1 MAGQGILAAGQQVKA
16 RAEEARRSALA
27 DAKADVASG
36 QNLSDTLG
44 GYGMGAYNL
53 LGGGIYDALGNIG
66 GYLGNE
72 EFAADT
78 NLQSDELYNRAGNYF
93 REGLGRGNEF
103 VDQFSIPLNYKE
115 EERRD
120 QLLNEAE
127 LQLSQDEKEF
137 LKNANLIGTVD
148 AGVDSS
154 LQSGKPNISF
164 TRKEGESTEDFK
176 NRIIKEQSVTAGAPA
191 SRYDEVPSE
200 LTGQSAYELQSTI
213 DALTAS
219 GGKGRGQTNEQQ
231 GERAAFAKEQARKN
245 DPMGDYSGEEPT
257 VDLFMQAMADGNV
270 SEGKEQPKAESR
282 EDMLEKYKQE
292 FADATGIDISGK
304 PDNSQ
309 ALMAM
314 GLSMMKNRAGKGF
327 NIGNML
333 SAVGDA
339 GEKAMPY
346 VAKAAS
352 EAKAASASAGKY
364 ALGRIQAGEAS
375 AAAFA
380 KELRTHNRAYAL
392 EKYKLEQGYK
402 LEELKQEGKKGKL
415 DEGKE
420 RISVGGNKDL
430 KLGLARTDGR
440 LVFTTPAQDA
450 ANISSAYVK
459 YTDGLDNIDVMT
471 EALNNIAA
479 AQGGGALKRLKDSA
493 GTLAVTFGLADPETL
508 FGEGGISDA
517 NKFKVYQQATINAF
531 KKLILQESQ
540 VSNLDLTTLFAS
552 FGEVGFMDS
561 PQKANAAIDKMMDYM
576 MTKRSA
582 LQPFIEDFYNE
593 DMYLNTE
600 DYNNTLK
607 KLEVFG
613 VQPPSRAS
621 SGEGGRM
628 SLDLATI
635 APFRNTDNTLVNPNI
650 TVGDSGQL
658 KYTSPSKTG

>member
-1 MAGQGILAAGQQVKA
+1 MAGILGAQNEV
-16 RAEEARRSALA
+16 EARRKAA
-27 DAKADVASG
+27 EEAKADVAFG
-36 QNLSDTLG
+36 QNFSDTLG
-44 GYGMGAYNL
+44 GYGTGALNYL
-53 LGGGIYDALGNIG
+53 RGGINDYAGLLAGIR
-66 GYLGNE
+66 GYE
-72 EFAADT
+72 DFAT
-78 NLQSDELYNRAGNYF
+78 ESNLRSDEFYRRGGEFFDQGLAG
-93 REGLGRGNEF
+93 GNTYLNE
-103 VDQFSIPLNYKE
+103 QSIPLDREEKIAKE
-115 EERRD
+115 
-120 QLLNEAE
+120 NAE
-127 LQLSQDEKEF
+127 IFAAYDIGMREKEF
-137 LKNANLIGTVD
+137 LKNANLFEGVD

-164 TRKEGESTEDFK
+164 TRKEGESKEDFK

-191 SRYDEVPSE
+191 SSYDVVPSE
-200 LTGQSAYELQSTI
+200 LTGQSASELQSTI

-270 SEGKEQPKAESR
+270 AEGKEQPKAESR

-380 KELRTHNRAYAL
+380 KELRAHNRAYDL
-392 EKYKLEQGYK
+392 EKYKLEEQYK
-402 LEELKQEGKKGKL
+402 LEELKQKGKKGELKSS
-415 DEGKE
+415 E

-430 KLGLARTDGR
+430 KLGLARSGDR
-440 LVFTTPAQDA
+440 LVFATPAQDA

-459 YTDGLDNIDVMT
+459 YTDGLDNVDVMRD
-471 EALNNIAA
+471 ALSNIAA
-479 AQGGGALKRLKDSA
+479 AQGGAALKRLKDSA

-576 MTKRSA
+576 MTKRNA

-600 DYNNTLK
+600 DYNNTQK

-628 SLDLATI
+628 SLDLATL
-635 APFRNTDNTLVNPNI
+635 APFRNPEGQLVNPNI
-650 TVGDSGQL
+650 NVGDSGQL

>member
-1 MAGQGILAAGQQVKA
+1 MAGILGAQNEV
-16 RAEEARRSALA
+16 EARRKAA
-27 DAKADVASG
+27 EEAKADVAFG
-36 QNLSDTLG
+36 KNFSDTLG
-44 GYGMGAYNL
+44 GYGTGALNYL
-53 LGGGIYDALGNIG
+53 RGGINDYAGLLAGIR
-66 GYLGNE
+66 GYE
-72 EFAADT
+72 DFAT
-78 NLQSDELYNRAGNYF
+78 ESNLRSDEFYRRGGEFFDQGLAG
-93 REGLGRGNEF
+93 GNTYLNE
-103 VDQFSIPLNYKE
+103 QSIPLDREEQIAKE
-115 EERRD
+115 
-120 QLLNEAE
+120 NAE
-127 LQLSQDEKEF
+127 IFAAYDIGMREKEF

-164 TRKEGESTEDFK
+164 TRKEGESKEDFK
-176 NRIIKEQSVTAGAPA
+176 NRIIKEQRVTAGAPA
-191 SRYDEVPSE
+191 SSYDVVPSE
-200 LTGQSAYELQSTI
+200 LTGQSASELQSTI

-219 GGKGRGQTNEQQ
+219 GGKGRGSINEQQ

-270 SEGKEQPKAESR
+270 AEGKEQPKAESR

-375 AAAFA
+375 AAEFA
-380 KELRTHNRAYAL
+380 KELRTHNRAYDL
-392 EKYKLEQGYK
+392 EKYKLEEQYK
-402 LEELKQEGKKGKL
+402 LEELKQKGKKGELKSS
-415 DEGKE
+415 E

-430 KLGLARTDGR
+430 KLGLARSGDR
-440 LVFTTPAQDA
+440 LVFATPAQDA

-459 YTDGLDNIDVMT
+459 YTEGLDNVDVMRD
-471 EALNNIAA
+471 ALSNIAA
-479 AQGGGALKRLKDSA
+479 AQGGAALKRLKDSA

-600 DYNNTLK
+600 DYNNTQK

-613 VQPPSRAS
+613 VKPPSKAS

-628 SLDLATI
+628 SLDLATL
-635 APFRNTDNTLVNPNI
+635 APFRNPEGQLVNPNI

>member
-1 MAGQGILAAGQQVKA
+1 MAGILGNNKSNAQREVEAKRRA
-16 RAEEARRSALA
+16 AEEAR
-27 DAKADVASG
+27 ADVEFG
-36 QNLSDTLG
+36 KNFSDT
-44 GYGMGAYNL
+44 
-53 LGGGIYDALGNIG
+53 IG
-66 GYLGNE
+66 GYSKGADAYLKGGIGDLIGNISGFFGNE
-72 EFAADT
+72 DTAAR
-78 NLQSDELYNRAGNYF
+78 LAFESDELYRRGGEFFDQGLAG
-93 REGLGRGNEF
+93 GNTY
-103 VDQFSIPLNYKE
+103 VDEQSIPLTIE
-115 EERRD
+115 EQIRRNQ
-120 QLLNEAE
+120 QLDAARS
-127 LQLSQDEKEF
+127 QLSQDEEEF
-137 LKNANLIGTVD
+137 LKSANLIGPVD

-493 GTLAVTFGLADPETL
+493 ATLAVTFGLADPETM

-517 NKFKVYQQATINAF
+517 DKFKVYQQATINAF

>member
-1 MAGQGILAAGQQVKA
+1 MAGILGNTNSNAQIEVEA
-16 RAEEARRSALA
+16 RRIAAEEASR
-27 DAKADVASG
+27 DAEFGRNFLDRV
-36 QNLSDTLG
+36 
-44 GYGMGAYNL
+44 
-53 LGGGIYDALGNIG
+53 GGISRGLDTYAEGGLKDLIGNVSG
-66 GYLGNE
+66 FFGNE
-72 EFAADT
+72 DFASRMG
-78 NLQSDELYNRAGNYF
+78 LESDELYRRGGEFFGQGLAG
-93 REGLGRGNEF
+93 GNTY
-103 VDQFSIPLNYKE
+103 VDEQSIPLTIE
-115 EERRD
+115 EQIARNQ
-120 QLLNEAE
+120 QLDDARS
-127 LQLSQDEKEF
+127 QLSQDEAGF
-137 LKNANLIGTVD
+137 LEGLSEIGGPVD
-148 AGVDSS
+148 AGVVSP

-164 TRKEGESTEDFK
+164 TRKEGESKEDFK

-270 SEGKEQPKAESR
+270 AEGKEQPKAESR

-314 GLSMMKNRAGKGF
+314 GLSMLKNRAGKGF
-327 NIGNML
+327 NVGNML

-392 EKYKLEQGYK
+392 EKYKLEEQYK
-402 LEELKQEGKKGKL
+402 LEELKQDGKKGKL
-415 DEGKE
+415 DDGKE

-479 AQGGGALKRLKDSA
+479 AQGGAALKRLKDSA

-582 LQPFIEDFYNE
+582 LQPFIEDFYNK

-628 SLDLATI
+628 SLDLATL
-635 APFRNTDNTLVNPNI
+635 APFRNPEGQLVNPNI

>member
-16 RAEEARRSALA
+16 RAEEARRAALA

-115 EERRD
+115 EERRE

-127 LQLSQDEKEF
+127 LQLSQGEKEF

-164 TRKEGESTEDFK
+164 TRKEGESKEDFK

-191 SRYDEVPSE
+191 SSYDVVPSE
-200 LTGQSAYELQSTI
+200 LTGQSASELQSTI

-219 GGKGRGQTNEQQ
+219 GGKGRGSINEQQ

-257 VDLFMQAMADGNV
+257 VDLFMQAMSDGNV
-270 SEGKEQPKAESR
+270 AEGKEQPKAESR

-314 GLSMMKNRAGKGF
+314 GLSMLKNRAGKGF
-327 NIGNML
+327 KVGNML

-375 AAAFA
+375 AAEFA
-380 KELRTHNRAYAL
+380 KELRTHNRAYDL
-392 EKYKLEQGYK
+392 EKYKLEEQYK
-402 LEELKQEGKKGKL
+402 LEELKQKGKKGELKSS
-415 DEGKE
+415 E

-430 KLGLARTDGR
+430 KLGLARSGDR
-440 LVFTTPAQDA
+440 LVFATPAQDA

-459 YTDGLDNIDVMT
+459 YTEGLDNVDVMRD
-471 EALNNIAA
+471 ALSNIAA
-479 AQGGGALKRLKDSA
+479 AQGGAALKRLKDSA

-600 DYNNTLK
+600 DYNNTQK

-613 VQPPSRAS
+613 VKPPSKAS

-635 APFRNTDNTLVNPNI
+635 APFRNPEGQLVNPNI

>member
-1 MAGQGILAAGQQVKA
+1 MAGILGAQNEV
-16 RAEEARRSALA
+16 EARRKAA
-27 DAKADVASG
+27 EEAKADVAFG
-36 QNLSDTLG
+36 QNFSDTLG
-44 GYGMGAYNL
+44 GYGTGALNYL
-53 LGGGIYDALGNIG
+53 RGGINDYAGLLAGIG
-66 GYLGNE
+66 GYEDFATKSNLRSDEFYRRGGEFFDQGLAGGNTYLNEKSMPLDRE
-72 EFAADT
+72 EKIAKENAEIFAAYDIGM
-78 NLQSDELYNRAGNYF
+78 R
-93 REGLGRGNEF
+93 
-103 VDQFSIPLNYKE
+103 
-115 EERRD
+115 
-120 QLLNEAE
+120 
-127 LQLSQDEKEF
+127 EKEF
-137 LKNANLIGTVD
+137 LKNANLFEGVD

-270 SEGKEQPKAESR
+270 AEGKEQPKAESR

-380 KELRTHNRAYAL
+380 KELRAHNRAYDL
-392 EKYKLEQGYK
+392 EKYKLEEQYK
-402 LEELKQEGKKGKL
+402 LEELKQKGKKGELKSS
-415 DEGKE
+415 E

-430 KLGLARTDGR
+430 KLGLARSGDR
-440 LVFTTPAQDA
+440 LVFATPAQDA

-459 YTDGLDNIDVMT
+459 YTDGLDNVDVMRD
-471 EALNNIAA
+471 ALSNIAA
-479 AQGGGALKRLKDSA
+479 AQGGAALKRLKDSA

-576 MTKRSA
+576 MTKRNA

-600 DYNNTLK
+600 DYNNTQK

-628 SLDLATI
+628 SLDLATL
-635 APFRNTDNTLVNPNI
+635 APFRNPEGQLVNPNI
-650 TVGDSGQL
+650 NVGDSGQL

>member
-1 MAGQGILAAGQQVKA
+1 MAGILGAQNEV
-16 RAEEARRSALA
+16 EARRKAA
-27 DAKADVASG
+27 AEAKADVAFG
-36 QNLSDTLG
+36 QNFGNRLA
-44 GYGMGAYNL
+44 GYNEG
-53 LGGGIYDALGNIG
+53 LGNYLKGGLGDLIG
-66 GYLGNE
+66 NVSGFFGDE
-72 EFAADT
+72 DTAARMAFE
-78 NLQSDELYNRAGNYF
+78 SDELYRRGGEFFDQGLAGGQKYLD
-93 REGLGRGNEF
+93 ES
-103 VDQFSIPLNYKE
+103 SIPISPG
-115 EERRD
+115 ERLARESA
-120 QLLNEAE
+120 LAAE
-127 LQLSQDEKEF
+127 LVKKSQDNTDF
-137 LKNANLIGTVD
+137 LKIAESLNGLD
-148 AGVDSS
+148 AGIGSS

-164 TRKEGESTEDFK
+164 TRKEGESKEDFK
-176 NRIIKEQSVTAGAPA
+176 NRIIKEQRVTAGAPA
-191 SRYDEVPSE
+191 SSYDVVPSE
-200 LTGQSAYELQSTI
+200 LTGQSASELQSKI

-219 GGKGRGQTNEQQ
+219 GGKGRGQTNEQK

-270 SEGKEQPKAESR
+270 AEGKEQPKAESR

-375 AAAFA
+375 AAEFA
-380 KELRTHNRAYAL
+380 KELRTHNRAYDL
-392 EKYKLEQGYK
+392 EKYKLEEQYK
-402 LEELKQEGKKGKL
+402 LEELKQKGKKGELKSS
-415 DEGKE
+415 E

-430 KLGLARTDGR
+430 KLGLARSGDR
-440 LVFTTPAQDA
+440 LVFATPAQDA

-459 YTDGLDNIDVMT
+459 YTEGLDNVDVMRD
-471 EALNNIAA
+471 ALSNIAA
-479 AQGGGALKRLKDSA
+479 AQGGAALKRLKDSA

-600 DYNNTLK
+600 DYNNTQK

-613 VQPPSRAS
+613 VKPPSKAS

-628 SLDLATI
+628 SLDLATL
-635 APFRNTDNTLVNPNI
+635 APFRNPEGQLVNPNI

>member
-1 MAGQGILAAGQQVKA
+1 MAGILGAQNEV
-16 RAEEARRSALA
+16 EARRKAA
-27 DAKADVASG
+27 EEAKADVAFG
-36 QNLSDTLG
+36 QNFSDTLG
-44 GYGMGAYNL
+44 GYGTGALNYL
-53 LGGGIYDALGNIG
+53 RGGINDYAGLLAGIG
-66 GYLGNE
+66 GYEDFATKSNLRSDEFYRRGGEFFDQGLAGGNTYLNEKSMPLDRE
-72 EFAADT
+72 EKIAKENAEIFAAYDIGM
-78 NLQSDELYNRAGNYF
+78 R
-93 REGLGRGNEF
+93 
-103 VDQFSIPLNYKE
+103 
-115 EERRD
+115 
-120 QLLNEAE
+120 
-127 LQLSQDEKEF
+127 EKEF
-137 LKNANLIGTVD
+137 LKNANLFEGVD

-164 TRKEGESTEDFK
+164 TRKEGESKEDFK

-191 SRYDEVPSE
+191 SSYDVVPSE
-200 LTGQSAYELQSTI
+200 LTGQSASELQSTI

-270 SEGKEQPKAESR
+270 AEGKEQPKAESR

-380 KELRTHNRAYAL
+380 KELRAHNRAYDL
-392 EKYKLEQGYK
+392 EKYKLEEQYK
-402 LEELKQEGKKGKL
+402 LEELKQKGKKGELKSS
-415 DEGKE
+415 E

-430 KLGLARTDGR
+430 KLGLARSGDR
-440 LVFTTPAQDA
+440 LVFATPAQDA

-459 YTDGLDNIDVMT
+459 YTDGLDNVDVMRD
-471 EALNNIAA
+471 ALSNIAA
-479 AQGGGALKRLKDSA
+479 AQGGAALKRLKDSA

-576 MTKRSA
+576 MTKRNA

-600 DYNNTLK
+600 DYNNTQK

-628 SLDLATI
+628 SLDLATL
-635 APFRNTDNTLVNPNI
+635 APFRNPEGQLVNPNI
-650 TVGDSGQL
+650 NVGDSGQL